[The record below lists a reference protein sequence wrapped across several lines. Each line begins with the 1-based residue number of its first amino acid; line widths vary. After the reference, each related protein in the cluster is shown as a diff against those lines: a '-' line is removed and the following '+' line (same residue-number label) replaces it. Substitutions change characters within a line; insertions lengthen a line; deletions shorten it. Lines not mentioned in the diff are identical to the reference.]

1 MSTAWVWIRSVA
13 IYGIIGFVYLGL
25 SITMIVLANLEKNNE
40 HYHCKLDQLPLVGF
54 FLWSQA
60 EKINTIVF
68 TLAKL
73 EKWTDDNFFQS
84 KFTFSLYVISRK
96 IIIH

>member
-25 SITMIVLANLEKNNE
+25 SITMIVLANMDRNNE

-54 FLWSQA
+54 FY
-60 EKINTIVF
+60 KV
-68 TLAKL
+68 KL
-73 EKWTDDNFFQS
+73 RKSPLHCVHFGKTKKKSSNDKYFHS
-84 KFTFSLYVISRK
+84 K
-96 IIIH
+96 